1 MTAERI
7 LVVDDDATIR
17 SLLRRLLERNGMN
30 CLDAESGS
38 EGLRQL
44 YATSPALVILDV
56 TMPGLDG
63 WTTLQRMRELTDVP
77 ILMLTGSGDEL
88 EKVRGLRM
96 GADDYLTKPFGQPE
110 LLARIDALLRRPR
123 ADREQPKRLSDGL
136 VEIDFADA
144 EARANGQPL
153 NLTPLEL
160 RLLAVLVRHP
170 RQVLSIDQ
178 LLALAWGDA
187 ALPGERVKKYVLYL
201 RGKFQAVGVDA
212 PIQTVRGFG
221 YRYVPP
227 PAGTNGRGIQREGET

>member
-1 MTAERI
+1 
-7 LVVDDDATIR
+7 L
-17 SLLRRLLERNGMN
+17 
-30 CLDAESGS
+30 C
-38 EGLRQL
+38 
-44 YATSPALVILDV
+44 
-56 TMPGLDG
+56 
-63 WTTLQRMRELTDVP
+63 
-77 ILMLTGSGDEL
+77 
-88 EKVRGLRM
+88 
-96 GADDYLTKPFGQPE
+96 
-110 LLARIDALLRRPR
+110 
-123 ADREQPKRLSDGL
+123 DGL

-170 RQVLSIDQ
+170 RQVLSTDQ

-187 ALPGERVKKYVLYL
+187 ALPRERVKKYVLYL

-227 PAGTNGRGIQREGET
+227 QAGTNGRAVERKEQA